1 MITHGNLVIPN
12 DTVIA
17 TCREQKPGMFCLQR
31 RAASPQVGIQN
42 RVAGRVQRSFGVAGS
57 HWHLLK
63 VSKITCTIHAGRSR
77 FQSAAWKVVSENGV
91 KIPFKKQHA
100 SMCCLSH
107 RGVFCLSGQ
116 QPIVC
121 KIDPVTWHEVKRY
134 HLMLVKWV
142 NLKRSY
148 GCAC

>member
-91 KIPFKKQHA
+91 KIPFQKTNV
-100 SMCCLSH
+100 SMCFDELQSTKMGRLLTFH
-107 RGVFCLSGQ
+107 FTGAFFAFQVSNRL
-116 QPIVC
+116 
-121 KIDPVTWHEVKRY
+121 
-134 HLMLVKWV
+134 
-142 NLKRSY
+142 
-148 GCAC
+148 CAR